1 MHKIYNTRCKKYKG
15 MYKNKH
21 QLEIME
27 ENKTKE
33 TSWDTIMYI
42 CQSSLYRRE
51 QQASIRASCSKEIK
65 L

>member
-33 TSWDTIMYI
+33 TS
-42 CQSSLYRRE
+42 
-51 QQASIRASCSKEIK
+51 
-65 L
+65 